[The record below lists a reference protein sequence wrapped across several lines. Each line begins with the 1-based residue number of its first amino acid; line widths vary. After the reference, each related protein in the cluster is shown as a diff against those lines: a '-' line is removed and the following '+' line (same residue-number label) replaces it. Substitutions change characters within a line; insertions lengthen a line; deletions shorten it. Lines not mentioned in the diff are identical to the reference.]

1 MPFSVDAKQL
11 SKVHNTTFSRVKR
24 VKDPKGYHLT
34 FRYKLQRHIDRK
46 THMRDTFTWTVDD
59 PKSLN
64 VTRAK
69 LAPEKDDTA
78 PKADMSKKPDA
89 TKDRPWA

>member
-1 MPFSVDAKQL
+1 MYIHSSELAQRTYKAETEGRSQNAHEGHVD
-11 SKVHNTTFSRVKR
+11 V
-24 VKDPKGYHLT
+24 Y
-34 FRYKLQRHIDRK
+34 
-46 THMRDTFTWTVDD
+46 VDD

>member
-1 MPFSVDAKQL
+1 
-11 SKVHNTTFSRVKR
+11 SKVENTTFSRVKR
-24 VKDPKGYHLT
+24 VKDSKGYHLT

-46 THMRDTFTWTVDD
+46 THMTGHVNVYVDD

-78 PKADMSKKPDA
+78 PKADMSKKPGA